1 MLQFKTWLSEDFQGT
16 HHTGAI
22 GSPNGIDD
30 GSVNIFDIS
39 DPKIL
44 DLLDT
49 YVGTIGERTYVNP
62 YTPIRALQTKLS
74 TIGLFFSDRVNVVEG
89 SDLNLPLMQFGGRYG
104 RLSDESA
111 EITSDDGITNKL
123 GHGLAL
129 QLSFFKEEN
138 GRWGISAAIVP
149 VGVDAE
155 IYDEAYVSMAK
166 QTMIGKDTGMPVAQ
180 AKSILK
186 FDKTKKEAY
195 GLDVTESKKVGSPK
209 IKPVAGGKF
218 QVYVDGPLGY
228 IPQGNPW
235 ATRKQAED
243 DAKLFSTKN
252 VSGFA
257 AAMKRGID
265 DRKKRLAQKEDL
277 DEASGLGALQFIDDM
292 ASKGVDAKK
301 ASAAWNKAASQVGDD
316 EGKIK
321 TAATKILGK

>member
-74 TIGLFFSDRVNVVEG
+74 TIGLFFSDRVNVKEG
-89 SDLNLPLMQFGGRYG
+89 SELELPLMQFGGRYG

-138 GRWGISAAIVP
+138 GRWGIRAAIVP
-149 VGVDAE
+149 VGDNVE
-155 IYDEAYVSMAK
+155 VDEARKVADSPLDDKRIATAK
-166 QTMIGKDTGMPVAQ
+166 QTMIGKDTGMSMAQ

-186 FDKTKKEAY
+186 LDKTK
-195 GLDVTESKKVGSPK
+195 
-209 IKPVAGGKF
+209 
-218 QVYVDGPLGY
+218 
-228 IPQGNPW
+228 
-235 ATRKQAED
+235 
-243 DAKLFSTKN
+243 
-252 VSGFA
+252 
-257 AAMKRGID
+257 
-265 DRKKRLAQKEDL
+265 KEDL
-277 DEASGLGALQFIDDM
+277 DEASELGALQFIDAM

-301 ASAAWNKAASQVGDD
+301 AIAAWNKAASQVGDD